1 MTLPTGAE
9 PGYRRTP
16 LSAEEKVR
24 GEANFAPVVALVL
37 VASGRFRV
45 SADTQD
51 QVELFQGVARRVSD
65 MLRRP
70 VVSYANGRDIVIT
83 FGQEEAPALALCA
96 ARRYAA
102 KKARIRPPSTG
113 CACTGQIAPGRH
125 MAPARIAAWSFLPS
139 AWLVRGS
146 KCRPSDLVK
155 LNLGEQVATIRATR
169 SWPDG
174 IHIYIIRGCRGRV
187 CLKGAGRIV
196 GWIRPHVPEA
206 SDGILTSAGICEGFA
221 GAGVSTGVL
230 VFAGFAGLVAGT
242 LAMGAVEYSKLR
254 AERDQQV
261 AQLTAERVRLETAPD
276 AELDELTELYVSRGL
291 SPGLAR
297 QVAIELTAHDAL
309 AAHAEAEYG
318 ITSTSMASPL
328 RDALAVSVAFASG
341 ALLPWLAMVLIPGSS
356 RAAVTF
362 VIVLAA
368 LALTGW
374 VSARISEV
382 HPLAP
387 MVRTASIGGLSMLIT
402 YFAGHLLYP

>member
-1 MTLPTGAE
+1 M
-9 PGYRRTP
+9 
-16 LSAEEKVR
+16 
-24 GEANFAPVVALVL
+24 
-37 VASGRFRV
+37 
-45 SADTQD
+45 SADTPD

-70 VVSYANGRDIVIT
+70 VVSYANGRDIVVT

-96 ARRYAA
+96 ARPGFPREREGRLPAP
-102 KKARIRPPSTG
+102 ARSPP
-113 CACTGQIAPGRH
+113 GQH
-125 MAPARIAAWSFLPS
+125 MPAARIAAWSFLPPTWS
-139 AWLVRGS
+139 ARGS
-146 KCRPSDLVK
+146 NCRPSGLLK
-155 LNLGEQVATIRATR
+155 LNLGEQVATIRTTR

-174 IHIYIIRGCRGRV
+174 IHIYIIRGYRGRV

-402 YFAGHLLYP
+402 YFAGQLLYP